1 MHQHSICFCVFL
13 WQYKY
18 GALNYSSSINLHTVD
33 FTFILNRPFRNVKSM
48 FDCIC
53 NVWPRYHSCVPRE
66 HFNFTYRQ
74 TYHINLNATSEVCMT
89 TNLFTSVI
97 IHIRTLSKSTE
108 NAEGRE
114 MWPVEVSTS
123 QSVFMRIAW
132 TYVSDSKKTEYVKK
146 IS

>member
-1 MHQHSICFCVFL
+1 
-13 WQYKY
+13 
-18 GALNYSSSINLHTVD
+18 
-33 FTFILNRPFRNVKSM
+33 
-48 FDCIC
+48 
-53 NVWPRYHSCVPRE
+53 
-66 HFNFTYRQ
+66 
-74 TYHINLNATSEVCMT
+74 MT